1 MDTLGQ
7 RIKKLRKEQNYT
19 QVVLGKAIGVSGVTV
34 GYWEK
39 DLNQPGGMALSKLA
53 RALRTTENY
62 LLYGQTAGAVA
73 PTHNAMQ
80 FIPLLSWE
88 EAKAFTT
95 SGANEM
101 PASAKKTTTFLNVS
115 PLSFGF
121 IIDDDT
127 MVNPHGNPSIPRGS
141 TVVVDPLVEPENG
154 KIVVAVISDN
164 SGSKPKNVMTVKKL
178 VIDGPNRYL
187 TPLNSRYDSIAITES
202 CEIIGVVKGVQFEL

>member
-7 RIKKLRKEQNYT
+7 RIKKLRKEQKYT
-19 QVVLGKAIGVSGVTV
+19 QVVLGKAVGVSGVTV

-53 RALRTTENY
+53 RVLRTTENY
-62 LLYGQTAGAVA
+62 LLYGQTNSTVA
-73 PTHNAMQ
+73 PTPNAMQ

-88 EAKAFTT
+88 EATAFTT
-95 SGANEM
+95 SGASEM
-101 PASAKKTTTFLNVS
+101 PTSAKKTTTFLNVS

-154 KIVVAVISDN
+154 KIVVAVIVDN
-164 SGSKPKNVMTVKKL
+164 SGPHPKKVMTVKKL

-187 TPLNSRYDSIAITES
+187 SPLNSRYDSIPVTEN
-202 CEIIGVVKGVQFEL
+202 CKIIGVIKGVQFEL